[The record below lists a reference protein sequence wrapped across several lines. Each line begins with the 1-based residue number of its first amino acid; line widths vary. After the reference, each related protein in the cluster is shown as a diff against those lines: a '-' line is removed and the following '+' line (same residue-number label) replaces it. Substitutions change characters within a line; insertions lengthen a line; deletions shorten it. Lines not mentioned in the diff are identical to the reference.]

1 MLFNE
6 KIITVWSAPNYCNR
20 FFNLAS
26 VLEISETLEKK
37 FNIFED
43 ADRKASNLELK
54 KQTELLFNDNDK
66 YFQ

>member
-26 VLEISETLEKK
+26 VLEISETLEIKK
-37 FNIFED
+37 T
-43 ADRKASNLELK
+43 DRV
-54 KQTELLFNDNDK
+54 TI
-66 YFQ
+66 